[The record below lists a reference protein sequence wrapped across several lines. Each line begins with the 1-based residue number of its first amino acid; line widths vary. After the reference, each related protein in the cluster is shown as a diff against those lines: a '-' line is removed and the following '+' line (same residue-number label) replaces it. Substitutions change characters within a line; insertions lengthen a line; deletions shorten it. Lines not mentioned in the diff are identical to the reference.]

1 MYSGPFS
8 RFTLKR
14 FAARDT
20 LPWHEHPHACV
31 CVLLDG
37 SMVEATRATRDDHTA
52 GSLIYKP
59 PALRHRNTF
68 SADTYVLSLELHA
81 LRPGMPAHPVA
92 LRSPRVRTLAVRIA
106 HELSSG
112 IADVASALLVD
123 GLGLELIAEVP
134 SSIARSS
141 RRAPVW
147 LDAIVERLTSDFRTP
162 ATIAA
167 YAAAA
172 GVHPTYLT
180 RQFKAHFGESIG
192 RYVTRLRLDFASR
205 QLSQTNLSLSEI
217 ALAAGFADQSHFS
230 HVFRRERGVS
240 PGEFRRLAR
249 GAGATAK

>member
-14 FAARDT
+14 FAARDA

-37 SMVEATRATRDDHTA
+37 SMFEATRAASDDHTA

-68 SADTYVLSLELHA
+68 STDTHVLSIELHG
-81 LRPGMPAHPVA
+81 LRPGMPDRPVA
-92 LRSPRVRTLAVRIA
+92 LRSQRVRTLAVRIA
-106 HELSSG
+106 SELSSG
-112 IADVASALLVD
+112 VADVASALRVD

-134 SSIARSS
+134 SSVARPS
-141 RRAPVW
+141 RRAPAW
-147 LDAIVERLTSDFRTP
+147 LDATHERLTAEFRKP
-162 ATIAA
+162 GTIAA

-192 RYVTRLRLDFASR
+192 QCVRRLRLDFASLE
-205 QLSQTNLSLSEI
+205 LSRTKLSLSQI

-230 HVFRRERGVS
+230 HVFQRERGLS
-240 PGEFRRLAR
+240 PGEFRRR
-249 GAGATAK
+249 QSPGR